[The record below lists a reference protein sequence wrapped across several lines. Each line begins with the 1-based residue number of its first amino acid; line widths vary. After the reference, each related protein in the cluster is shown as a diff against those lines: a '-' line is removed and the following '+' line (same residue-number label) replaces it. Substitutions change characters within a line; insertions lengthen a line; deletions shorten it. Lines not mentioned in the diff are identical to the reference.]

1 MKEFATLLVREKILQ
16 QIFLELNNFTDL
28 KPSIDIVLKY
38 IKVLSTCSSIGV
50 RLLNE
55 SGAPY
60 YTYTGFT
67 EDFIEHENDI
77 CLYSK
82 NGDQVFKENGTCI
95 LQCMCGVILNEIPEN
110 STLLTS
116 GGSFWT
122 NNSTTF
128 LDNVSE
134 QEKKDLNIRS
144 YCNACGYESIAL
156 VPIKYENVVIGLLQL
171 NDREIDKFNEE
182 LIYYLEMVGS
192 QLGISIRNRKM
203 YTDLLMKYNELQ
215 ATCIK

>member
-1 MKEFATLLVREKILQ
+1 
-16 QIFLELNNFTDL
+16 
-28 KPSIDIVLKY
+28 
-38 IKVLSTCSSIGV
+38 
-50 RLLNE
+50 
-55 SGAPY
+55 
-60 YTYTGFT
+60 
-67 EDFIEHENDI
+67 
-77 CLYSK
+77 
-82 NGDQVFKENGTCI
+82 
-95 LQCMCGVILNEIPEN
+95 MCGVILNEIPEN
-110 STLLTS
+110 STLLTA

-156 VPIKYENVVIGLLQL
+156 VPIKYDNIVTGLLQL
-171 NDREIDKFNEE
+171 NDRKIDKFNEE

-215 ATCIK
+215 AACIK